1 MGKIAEARRYCSS
14 SGPEVNI
21 EQIPH
26 LQRAAVVW
34 IFPVG
39 SHQEP
44 KEWPGLA
51 HLTEHMVFS
60 GGEQFLEQQRLM
72 PWVQQQGGRLNA
84 TTQENYTAYYFEVDP
99 ADLRQGLLRLKDM
112 LTAPRF
118 AAADLLRET
127 AVIDEE
133 FRLYSRSP
141 HALAS
146 AALHSQVEH
155 PSAFAEFHIGNAKA
169 FGNDMTALGAA
180 LEHFY
185 TQGYALERSQVW
197 IASPLSCQQQYDEVA
212 DCLVLPDTPSAIDSQ
227 PVSRVVE
234 SAAIGWQSWQGEI
247 RLAKQAGLGITQVI
261 EMSRLSDWPIFVE
274 LMTDTAPGSLC
285 QVISRKL
292 GYHLS
297 VRVERHYHDNQQI
310 FFTLWFE
317 GADFSEEDAQRS
329 LALWQQWRIAA
340 SQLSTSQFA
349 HYRQLAQTEARRLP
363 AMEFLR
369 EHALGFI
376 FATSTEKELIPTPLQ
391 QALSS
396 INDFALLRSR
406 QESAIQTVECQG
418 LACQFQVSPLVV
430 RGMIYDHDAFIFY
443 PQPRVTSRDVLPITA
458 SGCHVPLHYEYD
470 SKGGVSMLLRP
481 AAGAAISDEVR
492 AILTQSLSPVFS
504 LVRHAAGKIIWQ
516 QVNGNDLLFIR
527 FEQFADL
534 QECVANMIEYWPSEL
549 PASSIDGYGSLSLR
563 ELLQNVPSLLAEKLD
578 RWMVHFNGLTQP
590 DAEILHGML
599 SNLPLSWHRFQVDK
613 LPIQQNRV
621 YQAPRSD
628 SATIVAFIPYP
639 LTSYQSLLVYQQLA
653 AYYESA
659 FYHQLRE
666 VEAVGYAVAC
676 RQRVYR
682 DRWGLQIILQSSHL
696 STQQLYER
704 VEEFFQR
711 LTLPEKGLTVQTE
724 VAGESSG
731 DEELDRYLRA
741 HLPLETDK
749 KNDND
754 QDFTLARGHT
764 ALIEQVKD
772 KQGGWIF
779 IE

>member
-1 MGKIAEARRYCSS
+1 MAVIDEARRYRLS
-14 SGPEVNI
+14 SGLEVNM
-21 EQIPH
+21 EHIPH

-60 GGEQFLEQQRLM
+60 GGRHFLEQQRLM

-84 TTQENYTAYYFEVDP
+84 TTQQNYTAYYFEVDP
-99 ADLRQGLLRLKDM
+99 ADLRQGLLRLNDM

-133 FRLYSRSP
+133 YRLYSRSP

-146 AALHSQVEH
+146 AALHSQVEY
-155 PSAFAEFHIGNAKA
+155 PSAFAEFHIGNAET
-169 FGNDMTALGAA
+169 FGSDMNALGAA
-180 LEHFY
+180 LENFY
-185 TQGYALERSQVW
+185 IEGYALELSQVW
-197 IASPLSCQQQYDEVA
+197 IASPLSCRQQYDEVA
-212 DCLVLPDTPSAIDSQ
+212 DCFVLPDTPSAIDSQ
-227 PVSRVVE
+227 PISRVVE
-234 SAAIGWQSWQGEI
+234 SAPIGWQNWQGEI

-261 EMSRLSDWPIFVE
+261 EMSRLSDWPTFVE

-285 QVISRKL
+285 QVMSHQL
-292 GYHLS
+292 GYYLS

-317 GADFSEEDAQRS
+317 GADFSEEDAQQS

-340 SQLSTSQFA
+340 SQLSTPQFD
-349 HYRQLAQTEARRLP
+349 HYRELAQAEALRLP
-363 AMEFLR
+363 AMDFLR

-376 FATSTEKELIPTPLQ
+376 FSTSIERELTPKPLQ

-396 INDFALLRSR
+396 INHFALLRSR
-406 QESAIQTVECQG
+406 QESAIQAVECQG
-418 LACQFQVSPLVV
+418 LYCQFQVSPLVM
-430 RGMIYDHDAFIFY
+430 RGISHDHDAFIFY
-443 PQPRVTSRDVLPITA
+443 PQPRVTFRDVLPIA
-458 SGCHVPLHYEYD
+458 SSGCHVPLHYGYEP
-470 SKGGVSMLLRP
+470 KGGVSLILRP

-492 AILTQSLSPVFS
+492 AILTQSLSPVLS
-504 LVRHAAGKIIWQ
+504 LVKHAAGKVIWQ

-527 FEQFADL
+527 FGQFADL
-534 QECVANMIEYWPSEL
+534 KECIANIIEYWPSEL
-549 PASSIDGYGSLSLR
+549 PASSIDGYGSLPLR

-578 RWMVHFNGLTQP
+578 RWMVSFIGPTQH
-590 DAEILHGML
+590 DAEILQGML
-599 SNLPLSWHRFQVDK
+599 SNLPLCWQRFQVDK
-613 LPIQQNRV
+613 LPLQQNIV
-621 YQAPRSD
+621 YQASESD
-628 SATIVAFIPYP
+628 LATLVAFIPYP
-639 LTSYQSLLVYQQLA
+639 LTTYRSLMVYQQLA
-653 AYYESA
+653 GYYESA

-666 VEAVGYAVAC
+666 IEAVGYAVAC

-704 VEEFFQR
+704 VGDFFQR
-711 LTLPEKGLTVQTE
+711 LTLPEKGLTVHAE
-724 VAGESSG
+724 VDSESSG

-741 HLPLETDK
+741 HLPLETGK
-749 KNDND
+749 QNDND
-754 QDFTLARGHT
+754 EDFTLERGHT
-764 ALIEQVKD
+764 ALIERVKD

-779 IE
+779 IG